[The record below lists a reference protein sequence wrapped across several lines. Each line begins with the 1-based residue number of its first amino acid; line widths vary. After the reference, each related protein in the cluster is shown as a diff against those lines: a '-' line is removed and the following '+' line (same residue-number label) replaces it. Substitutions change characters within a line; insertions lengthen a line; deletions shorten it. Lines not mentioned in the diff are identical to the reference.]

1 MTAEPPLSH
10 TEDTHSETPDI
21 RIRVNGEDR
30 VVAAGTVLAAYL
42 AAHDVPAR
50 FVAVA
55 VNNEVVRRAD
65 HAGVVLHDGDVV
77 EIVRMV
83 GGGSHQNWSMLYSTT
98 KEARLSAPATQKP
111 LPRETKESGRDA
123 HDN

>member
-1 MTAEPPLSH
+1 MTAEPPISH
-10 TEDTHSETPDI
+10 RVDTHSKTQDI
-21 RIRVNGEDR
+21 HIRVNGEDR
-30 VVAAGTVLAAYL
+30 LVAAGTALATYL
-42 AAHDVPAR
+42 AAQDVPAQ

-83 GGGSHQNWSMLYSTT
+83 GGGSNQKQTMPSTAT
-98 KEARLSAPATQKP
+98 RARHSAPPSETP
-111 LPRETKESGRDA
+111 SPRKTKDLERNA

>member
-1 MTAEPPLSH
+1 MTTEPSISPKEESLPQ
-10 TEDTHSETPDI
+10 TPEV

-30 VVAAGTVLAAYL
+30 RLATGTALATYL
-42 AAHDVPAR
+42 AAQNVPAQ

-65 HAGVVLHDGDVV
+65 HACVVLRDGDVV

-83 GGGSHQNWSMLYSTT
+83 GGGSGGQSDS
-98 KEARLSAPATQKP
+98 RSAPATAHLSLSRSARDDSSRLERQKVQAP
-111 LPRETKESGRDA
+111 CP
-123 HDN
+123 

>member
-1 MTAEPPLSH
+1 MTAQPPISHEIENLSQNP
-10 TEDTHSETPDI
+10 EI

-30 VVAAGTVLAAYL
+30 RLAAGTALAAYL
-42 AAHDVPAR
+42 AAQDVPAQ

-65 HAGVVLHDGDVV
+65 HACVVLRDGDVV

-83 GGGSHQNWSMLYSTT
+83 GGGSGGQSDS
-98 KEARLSAPATQKP
+98 RSAPAAAHICLSPSARDDTPRLERQKVRAP
-111 LPRETKESGRDA
+111 CP
-123 HDN
+123 

>member
-1 MTAEPPLSH
+1 MTADKRIPH
-10 TEDTHSETPDI
+10 TEAVQPQTARI

-30 VVAAGTVLAAYL
+30 RLAARTAL
-42 AAHDVPAR
+42 ATFLTTQDVPAQ

-65 HAGVVLHDGDVV
+65 HPRVILQDGDVV

-83 GGGSHQNWSMLYSTT
+83 GGGCGRQDKT
-98 KEARLSAPATQKP
+98 RSAPATAHIDPGRGAHQEDPYPCRQKAQGQCP
-111 LPRETKESGRDA
+111 
-123 HDN
+123 

>member
-1 MTAEPPLSH
+1 MTADERIPH
-10 TEDTHSETPDI
+10 TKEERPQTARI

-30 VVAAGTVLAAYL
+30 RLPARTALATFLKAQ
-42 AAHDVPAR
+42 DVPAQ

-65 HAGVVLHDGDVV
+65 HARVLLQDGDVV

-83 GGGSHQNWSMLYSTT
+83 GGGCGRQDD
-98 KEARLSAPATQKP
+98 APAAPAAAHSSPGPRAQSEDRRIDRQKAIARC
-111 LPRETKESGRDA
+111 L
-123 HDN
+123 